1 VRVLA
6 LAATPLTRP
15 RSPRRIG
22 QAQDRIQALRGDAKP
37 TTVAEEAP
45 APKAKKAPKDAPEPK
60 AKQPKAKQPKAKQP
74 KANGKPKDVRSEPE
88 SVAPAASYSA
98 EFTWCQFELPV
109 GAEAGGTRKAAGPIA
124 AGAGGSTAGFGTLIA
139 GGKCSES
146 APGGNEFVAW
156 ETQPEDEA
164 ARKAKAEG
172 QAEAA
177 KKAAEANKAKAAA
190 AKAAIDSAKAA
201 AAATEAKRAAAA
213 ASAPAPPPQKQS
225 AQAEPAAAQQQKAE
239 KAKKLADAS
248 LDSPNTRK
256 KRQEIMVRH
265 TRHSILPTT
274 TAIKRS
280 CAPLAKRQASAS
292 RQPADSQQTASR
304 QPGLSVHRFGCCR
317 TYMILT

>member
-1 VRVLA
+1 MRVLA

-74 KANGKPKDVRSEPE
+74 KANGKPKGVRSEPE

-124 AGAGGSTAGFGTLIA
+124 AGSGGSTAGFGTLIA

-280 CAPLAKRQASAS
+280 CAPLAKRQAC
-292 RQPADSQQTASR
+292 QPADSQQTASR

>member
-1 VRVLA
+1 MRVLA

-74 KANGKPKDVRSEPE
+74 KANGKPKGVRSEPE

-109 GAEAGGTRKAAGPIA
+109 GAEAGGTSKAAGPIA

-280 CAPLAKRQASAS
+280 CAPLAKRQAC
-292 RQPADSQQTASR
+292 QPADSQQTASR

>member
-1 VRVLA
+1 MRVLA

-74 KANGKPKDVRSEPE
+74 KANGKPKGVRSEPE

-280 CAPLAKRQASAS
+280 CAPLAKRQAC
-292 RQPADSQQTASR
+292 QPADSQQTASR

>member
-1 VRVLA
+1 MRVLA

-45 APKAKKAPKDAPEPK
+45 APKAKKAPKDAPE
-60 AKQPKAKQPKAKQP
+60 PKAKQPKAKQP

-280 CAPLAKRQASAS
+280 CAPLAKRQAC
-292 RQPADSQQTASR
+292 QPADSQQTARSVR
-304 QPGLSVHRFGCCR
+304 SSVWLLPHLHDPNLSAGVGMMV
-317 TYMILT
+317 TG